1 MILKEIFAVRLKE
14 LRLKNNHNIPQFAQ
28 LLGVN
33 IRLIKFYENSKS
45 KTLPTVERLA
55 QICNHLNCSADYL
68 IGLSDTE
75 KKS

>member
-14 LRLKNNHNIPQFAQ
+14 LRLENNLNIPQFAQ

-45 KTLPTVERLA
+45 KTLPTVDRLK
-55 QICNHLNCSADYL
+55 QICIHLNCSADYL
-68 IGLSDTE
+68 MGLSDTE